1 MVRNICIT
9 GEEENVKTYYI
20 NDGNISNVADLCEKD
35 DLINKSKETTNK
47 LIQLII
53 NSINSKKHSIRPFY
67 IKYPNETLGSIF
79 SLNLVATIDDERY
92 LVHVEKNYPRPRAV
106 DTLPL
111 SLDRQNA
118 EITEK
123 YISRTRLI
131 TGSSEFE
138 QFMIDD
144 HSVPN
149 DWKF

>member
-9 GEEENVKTYYI
+9 GEEENVKTYNI
-20 NDGNISNVADLCEKD
+20 NDGNISNVSYLCEKE

-92 LVHVEKNYPRPRAV
+92 LVHVEKNYPRPRAA

-138 QFMIDD
+138 QFMIDE

-149 DWKF
+149 NWNF

>member
-20 NDGNISNVADLCEKD
+20 NNGNISNVADLCKEE

-47 LIQLII
+47 LILLIL

-79 SLNLVATIDDERY
+79 SLNLVVAIDDERY
-92 LVHVEKNYPRPRAV
+92 LVHIEKNYPRPGAV
-106 DTLPL
+106 NTLPS
-111 SLDRQNA
+111 SLNRQNV

-123 YISRTRLI
+123 YISQTRMI

-144 HSVPN
+144 YSVPN